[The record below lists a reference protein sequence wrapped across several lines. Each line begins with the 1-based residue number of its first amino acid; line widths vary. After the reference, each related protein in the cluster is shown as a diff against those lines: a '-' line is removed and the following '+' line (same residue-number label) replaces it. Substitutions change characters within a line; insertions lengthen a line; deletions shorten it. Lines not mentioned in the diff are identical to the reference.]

1 MCDTDAFS
9 GIDGII
15 HMAEEVK
22 NAQVAVPRSMVSG
35 TMINGA
41 MAFSYAIA
49 ILYFMGNYGDALMT
63 PTGYPIIE
71 IAYQATGSKTA
82 TFMIMATGMLPGWIA
97 FFNGLA
103 SVTRL
108 TWAFARDNGLPFS
121 DYFVGIDPR
130 FKIPLRSLLLVSSCI
145 FVLSFIQ
152 TGSTSAFNAI
162 LSLST
167 LGLYI
172 SYLFPLVSLVVARFT
187 AKDIPRG
194 PFTLGRF
201 GLPLNLVAILF
212 ATYFVVFLPF
222 PPTLPVTAKNMNF
235 AGPVLG
241 FVMLCS
247 CIDWLVRGRHKWSG
261 PTMRYPRG

>member
-1 MCDTDAFS
+1 
-9 GIDGII
+9 
-15 HMAEEVK
+15 MAEEVK
-22 NAQVAVPRSMVSG
+22 NAQVAVPRSMVWG
-35 TMINGA
+35 TVINGA

-49 ILYFMGNYGDALMT
+49 ILYFMGNYADALMT

-82 TFMIMATGMLPGWIA
+82 TFMIMATGMMPGWIA

-121 DYFVGIDPR
+121 DFFVKLDSR
-130 FKIPLRSLLLVSSCI
+130 LKIPLRSLLLVSSCI
-145 FVLSFIQ
+145 FVLSLIQ
-152 TGSTSAFNAI
+152 TGSTAAFNAI

-172 SYLFPLVSLVVARFT
+172 SYLFPLVSLVIARFT
-187 AKDIPRG
+187 IKDIPRG

-222 PPTLPVTAKNMNF
+222 PPTLPVTAENMNF